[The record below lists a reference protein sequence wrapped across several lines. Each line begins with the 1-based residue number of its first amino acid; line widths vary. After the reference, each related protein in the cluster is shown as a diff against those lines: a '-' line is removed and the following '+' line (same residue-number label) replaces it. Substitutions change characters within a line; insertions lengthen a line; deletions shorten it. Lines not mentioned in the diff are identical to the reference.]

1 MLSSAYGMHPKRGC
15 VMLNWVK
22 TSLVA
27 PLPLPGPAR
36 KAVTGEEHHDLTSLP
51 HGDIYA
57 RLDAF
62 RHRM

>member
-1 MLSSAYGMHPKRGC
+1 MINCAPGMHPSRGC

-22 TSLVA
+22 TSPVA
-27 PLPLPGPAR
+27 PLPLLGPCPQG
-36 KAVTGEEHHDLTSLP
+36 VTGEEHHDLTSLP
-51 HGDIYA
+51 YGDVYA